1 MKKTILVLSTVAV
14 VSASLS
20 EATAGDR
27 EWAVAGKVLTGVVAA
42 SVLARAIEPAPVC
55 APAPVVYQTVT
66 VAPPAPVVYAAPA
79 PVVYSAPAPVVYA
92 APAPVV
98 YAAPA
103 TVVYAPAPVYMAP
116 APVVV
121 YSHHHPAPFYGHAHR
136 ARFCW

>member
-14 VSASLS
+14 VSASMS
-20 EATAGDR
+20 QATAGDR

-79 PVVYSAPAPVVYA
+79 PVVYAAPAPVVYA

-98 YAAPA
+98 Y
-103 TVVYAPAPVYMAP
+103 VPAPVYAAP

-121 YSHHHPAPFYGHAHR
+121 YSYRHPAPFYGHAHR